1 MGGVCYRDETMLS
14 FDRME
19 VSSAWYGGMFFRDKN
34 SPLLDRMKVGL
45 AYYGGIGGKLLRDKN
60 TQFLD

>member
-1 MGGVCYRDETMLS
+1 MLS